1 MNVARTQTIVQL
13 SDELV
18 EALDAEAARRGV
30 SRSVVIREAI
40 TAFLAERGEAAITRA
55 IVEGYR
61 RVPPVTPDDWGDLA
75 AQAERATLETLHRL
89 DAEEEAAGLEPW

>member
-1 MNVARTQTIVQL
+1 MARAQTIVQL
-13 SDELV
+13 TEELV

-30 SRSVVIREAI
+30 SRSALIREALI
-40 TAFLAERGEAAITRA
+40 AFLAERGEAATTQA

-75 AQAERATLETLHRL
+75 AQGERATLETLQRL
-89 DAEEEAAGLEPW
+89 DAEEQAAGLEPW